1 MTKIKLA
8 EVKVEEYKVPTLNDL
23 LSGLASEQAGPSD
36 IKEALIAYV
45 LETEDDP
52 TDQKAHRARLRLEA
66 LKVLADLVKK
76 AAIALLD
83 QLKDIDMDKVH
94 AVQIAIIMDKHSKPS
109 VASSDED
116 KEDDPTKDP
125 SKKEEGSDG
134 LPSESC
140 KECGSDD
147 CECNKEDK

>member
-1 MTKIKLA
+1 MNNEST
-8 EVKVEEYKVPTLNDL
+8 
-23 LSGLASEQAGPSD
+23 
-36 IKEALIAYV
+36 
-45 LETEDDP
+45 
-52 TDQKAHRARLRLEA
+52 
-66 LKVLADLVKK
+66 KK
-76 AAIALLD
+76 AAIALLE
-83 QLKDIDMDKVH
+83 QISDIDMDKVH

-134 LPSESC
+134 LPRESC

-147 CECNKEDK
+147 CECNKTFKPHKMYSEDGKEHDADTEEDHKRMKAMGYTHKENK

>member
-66 LKVLADLVKK
+66 LKVLADLVKSESK
-76 AAIALLD
+76 LS
-83 QLKDIDMDKVH
+83 KDDGSDADILS
-94 AVQIAIIMDKHSKPS
+94 IIKGD
-109 VASSDED
+109 SDE
-116 KEDDPTKDP
+116 
-125 SKKEEGSDG
+125 
-134 LPSESC
+134 
-140 KECGSDD
+140 
-147 CECNKEDK
+147 

>member
-1 MTKIKLA
+1 MNNEST
-8 EVKVEEYKVPTLNDL
+8 
-23 LSGLASEQAGPSD
+23 
-36 IKEALIAYV
+36 
-45 LETEDDP
+45 
-52 TDQKAHRARLRLEA
+52 
-66 LKVLADLVKK
+66 KK
-76 AAIALLD
+76 AAIALLE
-83 QLKDIDMDKVH
+83 QISDIDMDKVH

-134 LPSESC
+134 LPRESC

-147 CECNKEDK
+147 CECNEAFKPHKMYSEDGKEHDADTEEDHKRMQKMGYTHKENK

>member
-8 EVKVEEYKVPTLNDL
+8 EVKEEEYKVPTLNDL

-66 LKVLADLVKK
+66 LKVLADLVKSESK
-76 AAIALLD
+76 LA
-83 QLKDIDMDKVH
+83 KDDGSDADILS
-94 AVQIAIIMDKHSKPS
+94 IIKGD
-109 VASSDED
+109 SDE
-116 KEDDPTKDP
+116 
-125 SKKEEGSDG
+125 
-134 LPSESC
+134 
-140 KECGSDD
+140 
-147 CECNKEDK
+147 